1 VAGKLNV
8 LVTGASSGIG
18 KATAVGF
25 ATRGHTVFAA
35 ARREDVLASL
45 AATTPNVSAIGL
57 DVTDEHS
64 VAAAWEKIAA
74 LTGGKGVD
82 VLVNNAG
89 YALAG
94 PIELLDDGAVKHQFD
109 TNVFGLL
116 TLTRTVLPSMRERR
130 SGVIVNVSS
139 MVGLTTF
146 PGMGVYGATKYA
158 VEALSDALR
167 QEVSGFG
174 VKVVIVEPG
183 FVATN
188 IGEVAAL
195 HGSGVQ
201 GTEAYA
207 EMARRGNAY
216 LDKQIAKG
224 IRPEVVAAT
233 IVGAA
238 ERRRPRTRYIV
249 PARMRVL
256 TPLLTSL
263 PDSLADRVK
272 AQALGK

>member
-1 VAGKLNV
+1 MAGKLNV

-18 KATAVGF
+18 KATAVAF
-25 ATRGHTVFAA
+25 AARGHTVFAS
-35 ARREDVLASL
+35 ARREEVLASL

-64 VAAAWEKIAA
+64 VAGAWEKIEAQ
-74 LTGGKGVD
+74 TGGKGVD

-89 YALAG
+89 YALTG
-94 PIELLDDGAVKHQFD
+94 PIELLGDAAVKRQFD

-116 TLTRTVLPSMRERR
+116 TLTRTVLPSMRGRR

-139 MVGLTTF
+139 MVGLTSF

-158 VEALSDALR
+158 VEAVSDALR
-167 QEVSGFG
+167 QEVSRFG
-174 VKVVIVEPG
+174 VKVVVIEPG
-183 FVATN
+183 FVATS
-188 IGEVAAL
+188 IGEAAEL
-195 HGSGVQ
+195 HGSGVVI
-201 GTEAYA
+201 TEAYA
-207 EMARRGNAY
+207 EMARRGNVY

-224 IRPEVVAAT
+224 IRAEVVAST

-249 PARMRVL
+249 PPRMRIM
-256 TPLLTSL
+256 TSLLTGL